1 MLPPPEEYSGAA
13 VLHGRRQEL
22 AGAGETGPTGHQTD
36 HRGHRDDAGTTASS
50 PRDNTRPRSGPRGV
64 RAMAGGK
71 CSPEHAGTRPTGHG
85 SMNRKH
91 REREGV
97 RELTNGFKRDGGGS
111 RAAVHESSGW

>member
-1 MLPPPEEYSGAA
+1 MDVREKMGGREKMLPPPEEYSGAA

-36 HRGHRDDAGTTASS
+36 HRGHRDDVGTTASS

-64 RAMAGGK
+64 RVMAGGK

-97 RELTNGFKRDGGGS
+97 RELTNDFK
-111 RAAVHESSGW
+111 